1 MFESAVRIKR
11 GWSSS
16 AVIHFSQKHT
26 LAMENFLVY
35 YFFLPKLH

>member
-11 GWSSS
+11 GWSS
-16 AVIHFSQKHT
+16 AVIHFSQKQT